1 MDKIRLGVIFGGKS
15 TEHEVS
21 RVSAAN
27 VIEAADRGKYDIVMI
42 GITPQGQW
50 LLYEGPTG
58 ALRDGSWQAKAEA
71 DLAADPERFGF
82 CVVGNT
88 GRKLKDMID
97 FALPILHGVNGED
110 GSIQGLLQIA
120 EIPYGG
126 SGIAG
131 SAVAM
136 DKITAKRVM
145 DAVGIPQTPYIAF
158 LSSEVSPELEERIN
172 AQIRYPIF
180 IKPVN
185 MGSSVGISKV
195 KTPAELMPAIEFA
208 ARFDSRLLAEQGVDC
223 REIEVAVMGNDEPKA
238 YALGEI
244 IVGAEFYDYDDKYVS
259 GVSRTEIPAK
269 LEPELRERV
278 LRLAEAAYKAMGCE
292 GFARCDFLLDRGTGD
307 VLINEINTIP
317 GFTPISMF
325 PMLMQSA
332 GVSYSEIIDRIVEL
346 GQQRFARRS
355 ALQSARM

>member
-1 MDKIRLGVIFGGKS
+1 MSKMRLGVIFGGKS

-21 RVSAAN
+21 RVSAAH
-27 VIEAADRGKYDIVMI
+27 VIEAADPDKYDIVKI
-42 GITPQGQW
+42 GITPQGRW
-50 LLYEGPTG
+50 LLYEGPTD
-58 ALRDGSWQAKAEA
+58 AMRDGSWQAKAEA
-71 DLAADPERFGF
+71 DLASDPERFGF
-82 CVVGNT
+82 SVVGSA
-88 GRKLKDMID
+88 GRQLKDMID

-110 GSIQGLLQIA
+110 GSVQGLLQIA
-120 EIPYGG
+120 DIPYGG

-158 LSSEVSPELEERIN
+158 LSSEVSPELEARIN
-172 AQIRYPIF
+172 AELRYPVF

-238 YALGEI
+238 FALGEI
-244 IVGAEFYDYDDKYVS
+244 IVGAEFYDYDDKYTN
-259 GVSRTEIPAK
+259 GVSHPEIPAK
-269 LEPELRERV
+269 IEPELRDRI
-278 LRLAEAAYKAMGCE
+278 LRLAEEAYKAMGCE
-292 GFARCDFLLDRGTGD
+292 GFSRCDFMVDRGTGE
-307 VLINEINTIP
+307 VFINEINTIP

-346 GQQRFARRS
+346 GLERFRRRT